1 MIIGTKSLSV
11 MALIAID
18 AVMATTT
25 QGGVFAQLNN
35 YQESGEDL
43 SCGDSCPLLAEEND
57 CDSDCEL
64 TPLVEL
70 DLIIDDGEDEEIT
83 VEKIGCPIAHS
94 FKSKSHKSGYSKDE
108 HEKKS
113 DSHHGSGYSKP
124 DQTDSHHGGGYPKPH
139 QTDSHHGGG
148 YPEPHQMD
156 SHHGGGYPEP
166 HQTDSHHGGGYSIP
180 QHQQSGY
187 GYAPH

>member
-11 MALIAID
+11 MAIIAID

-57 CDSDCEL
+57 CDCEL

-139 QTDSHHGGG
+139 QTDSHLGGG
-148 YPEPHQMD
+148 YSKPHQ
-156 SHHGGGYPEP
+156 S
-166 HQTDSHHGGGYSIP
+166 DSHHGGGYSIP

>member
-57 CDSDCEL
+57 CDSDCDCDL
-64 TPLVEL
+64 EL
-70 DLIIDDGEDEEIT
+70 DLITDDGEDEEIT
-83 VEKIGCPIAHS
+83 AECPIDHGP
-94 FKSKSHKSGYSKDE
+94 KSKSHTSGCSKNEHAKPSHKSRYP
-108 HEKKS
+108 HATY
-113 DSHHGSGYSKP
+113 HH
-124 DQTDSHHGGGYPKPH
+124 QGGH
-139 QTDSHHGGG
+139 
-148 YPEPHQMD
+148 
-156 SHHGGGYPEP
+156 
-166 HQTDSHHGGGYSIP
+166 
-180 QHQQSGY
+180 
-187 GYAPH
+187 